1 MFIVLFCS
9 VLQPSSIRGLAAS
22 RTTILQ
28 CSRFSVA
35 LKASSSVIPVHAL
48 ILSCQA
54 VIGLPRALFP
64 GRLPSMI
71 SFSRQSAVFLT
82 IWPKNRSFLATTD
95 SRRFLSVSAFSI
107 THSFV
112 RFCVHDTRKISLRH
126 FISKA
131 RIRAS
136 SPFFKVQLSHAY
148 VATGHIRPCLLLKF
162 KNLEN

>member
-1 MFIVLFCS
+1 MCDLPVLFCS

-22 RTTILQ
+22 RTTILR

-35 LKASSSVIPVHAL
+35 LKASSKVIPVHAL
-48 ILSCQA
+48 ILSYQA
-54 VIGLPRALFP
+54 VLGLPRALFP

-82 IWPKNRSFLATTD
+82 IWPKNQSFLA
-95 SRRFLSVSAFSI
+95 

-112 RFCVHDTRKISLRH
+112 RFCVHDTRKIFLRH

-131 RIRAS
+131 RIRATYLIAAIAMT
-136 SPFFKVQLSHAY
+136 LSVLFAMY
-148 VATGHIRPCLLLKF
+148 TSLQIKSLTSIVCFATIRC
-162 KNLEN
+162 